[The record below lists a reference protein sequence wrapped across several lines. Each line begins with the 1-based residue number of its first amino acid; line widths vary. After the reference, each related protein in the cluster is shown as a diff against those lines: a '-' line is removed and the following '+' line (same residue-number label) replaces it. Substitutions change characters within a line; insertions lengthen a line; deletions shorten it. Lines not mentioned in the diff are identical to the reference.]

1 MESLWLV
8 AAFTVP
14 LAIAPSDWML
24 SYVQM
29 PKVTLLRSLVSLMAI
44 LWAVE
49 YALSA
54 RVKSAT
60 TRQAHDESRQVFSLR
75 AFKAWASQEPSRWVV
90 VAATAFMAVYLL
102 CTLLSTSPR
111 ISIWGRSPGEDG
123 YGLYN
128 MLTYYVLFLVV
139 ATHLKT
145 KPQLWRLLATIA
157 CAGAASSLLGVLE
170 RLDLVGLGNG
180 RRVESTFGNPLFF
193 ATYLVLT
200 IPISLALWLSA
211 AHSSRRKAGLGLWGF
226 IIVLQ
231 LFAIGLTLSRGPWI
245 ALAAGLVGFLALGA
259 ITLDRRA
266 VLTAGV
272 AVGLSLAMAAVAL
285 RALPPRISDRVLSV
299 REISPE
305 ERLLSVSSEVAA
317 GGFGTRTWI
326 WKASGELFTD
336 RPWFPFD
343 VGAGF
348 KPAPTLPFLRHAIG
362 YGPELYSYVYP
373 LTAFPITGLQL
384 EAHNHFIHEA
394 VELGYLGLLSY
405 IALLASAF
413 VPGLALL
420 ISRRK
425 AYSWEHKLALIA
437 LLAALGGC
445 VIEQMVGIARVGDM
459 ALSWTLLAVLVALPA
474 AMRAE
479 QERAEAGNAPGGR
492 RATLPA
498 LKIGFVAIVV
508 ITMGALVW
516 TKNLSY
522 VLADVS
528 AARAYATSD
537 LAEALALADSAIGL
551 APDAPAYYQA
561 RADILSGARGLD
573 EDIKAEIAE
582 RIYAD
587 RFLAFQANP
596 LSARAR
602 LRLANAAFSLARLG
616 YPGKGEEAIRIYQEL
631 IGATPKLL
639 HLHPNLYNLIAIA
652 YIDVGRP
659 QDGLRTVDKLLSM
672 DLKASQRAKALYLK
686 GVAYNELGMPSEAA
700 AALERSLELGGE
712 PQVEAEAQALLAK
725 LHGEL
730 GESARP

>member
-1 MESLWLV
+1 MECLWLV
-8 AAFTVP
+8 ATFTVP
-14 LAIAPSDWML
+14 LAIVPSDWML
-24 SYVQM
+24 SHIQM
-29 PKVTLLRSLVSLMAI
+29 PKITLLRALVSLMGV

-54 RVKSAT
+54 RIGGA
-60 TRQAHDESRQVFSLR
+60 AGPALGLR
-75 AFKAWASQEPSRWVV
+75 AFRSWVSQEPSRWVAV
-90 VAATAFMAVYLL
+90 VATAFMAVYLL

-111 ISIWGRSPGEDG
+111 ISIWGKSLGGDG

-145 KPQLWRLLATIA
+145 RPQLWRLLATIA

-180 RRVESTFGNPLFF
+180 RRIESTFGNPLFF
-193 ATYLVLT
+193 ATYLLLT
-200 IPISLALWLSA
+200 VPVSLALCLSA
-211 AHSSRRKAGLGLWGF
+211 AHGSLRKSSVALWGL

-245 ALAAGLVGFLALGA
+245 ALAAGLVGFLTLGA
-259 ITLDRRA
+259 ITLDRRS

-272 AVGLSLAMAAVAL
+272 AVGLSLALAAIAL

-326 WKASGELFTD
+326 WRASGELITD

-343 VGAGF
+343 E
-348 KPAPTLPFLRHAIG
+348 PSLPFLRQAIG

-373 LTAFPITGLQL
+373 LTAYPITGLQL

-413 VPGLALL
+413 VSGLALL

-425 AYSWEHKLALIA
+425 AYSWEHRLVLITV
-437 LLAALGGC
+437 LAALGAG
-445 VIEQMVGIARVGDM
+445 VIEQMVGIARVGDL

-474 AMRAE
+474 AMRGE
-479 QERAEAGNAPGGR
+479 QEQAGTKRGPRAVK
-492 RATLPA
+492 TTVPA
-498 LKIGFVAIVV
+498 LRMAFVAIVV
-508 ITMGALVW
+508 ITLGVLIW
-516 TKNLSY
+516 TRNLSH
-522 VLADVS
+522 VLADVA
-528 AARAYATSD
+528 AARAFMTDD
-537 LAEALALADSAIGL
+537 LSEALSLADSAVSL

-561 RADILSGARGLD
+561 RADILSGAQGLD
-573 EDIKAEIAE
+573 EGLKAEAAE
-582 RIYAD
+582 RVYAD
-587 RFLAFQANP
+587 RLLAFQADP

-602 LRLANAAFSLARLG
+602 LGLANAAFNLSRLG
-616 YPGKGEEAIRIYQEL
+616 YPGKGEEAVRIYQEL
-631 IGATPKLL
+631 IGTTPKLL

-652 YIDVGRP
+652 YMDMGRP
-659 QDGLRTVDKLLSM
+659 QDGLHTVEKLLTM
-672 DLKASQRAKALYLK
+672 DLKPPQRAKALYLQ
-686 GVAYNELGMPSEAA
+686 GVAYSELGMPSEAV
-700 AALERSLELGGE
+700 AALERSLALDGE

-730 GESARP
+730 GEVEPASHSR